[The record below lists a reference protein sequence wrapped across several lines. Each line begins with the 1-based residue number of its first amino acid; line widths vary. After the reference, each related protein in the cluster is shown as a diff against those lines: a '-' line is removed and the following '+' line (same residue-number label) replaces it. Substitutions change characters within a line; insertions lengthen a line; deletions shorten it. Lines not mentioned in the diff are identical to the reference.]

1 MNLVAKEFVASR
13 PDEVGVLVLSQFAG
27 AALELSDAVLFNPYA
42 IDELADA
49 IRQAVEMPQAERKK
63 RMQRMRSAVQDNNV
77 YRWAGKILSA
87 LLKFEM
93 PDAPPPGPSRID
105 LANGSSVDSEF
116 GAQVE
121 CFDTAA
127 R

>member
-1 MNLVAKEFVASR
+1 MAKEFVASR
-13 PDEVGVLVLSQFAG
+13 PDEDGVLVLSQFAG

-87 LLKFEM
+87 PLKFEM
-93 PDAPPPGPSRID
+93 PDAPCVCATQDRGPGAVVNR
-105 LANGSSVDSEF
+105 
-116 GAQVE
+116 
-121 CFDTAA
+121 A
-127 R
+127 RHR